1 MKTFIA
7 ALLAGT
13 FTFSASAFADLTN
26 TLSVEV
32 TPMRGGAWVFV
43 EKNGVPQAN
52 VDVTV
57 PSQKSA
63 YKTKADGRVF
73 VYAHREHAH
82 TLAINISEQGGKP
95 FTVRRLI
102 PSSR

>member
-13 FTFSASAFADLTN
+13 FAFSASAFADLTSH
-26 TLSVEV
+26 LSVEV
-32 TPMRGGAWVFV
+32 TPQRGGAWVFV

-52 VDVTV
+52 IDVSV

-63 YKTKADGRVF
+63 YNTKSDGRVF
-73 VYAHREHAH
+73 VYTNREPSH
-82 TLAINISEQGGKP
+82 TLAINISEQGGESL
-95 FTVRRLI
+95 TVRRLI